1 MAVQDAAWSARGQQQ
16 RKCAECACREIDQ
29 IISLNRGRVRFQS
42 PLLLPPLLYRP
53 FPRPRKPQSTSIT
66 PVVRGIFSTRRRSNY
81 CTSRVPLSLSL
92 SLPLFLPLPYFP
104 RMSRVT
110 RLFCKHSY
118 EYVRTHRRRG
128 RPIDRGGLSKAFFTF
143 CRMCSRRIALAEKL
157 REIWRASSNGGLL
170 VDHRRIL
177 RSENSSLENGLIFL
191 IESNEKKIDLASSR
205 PSLIPRSRNR
215 IKETTGGADISRNYV
230 GFIHGVSFPLD
241 FQVGSPFLDRIQR
254 SRDRAHEK
262 FPRIQKRRKSIA
274 VTFERSLSLCQV
286 PR

>member
-1 MAVQDAAWSARGQQQ
+1 MPRDRSNYLVKS
-16 RKCAECACREIDQ
+16 RES
-29 IISLNRGRVRFQS
+29 SLPTPSS
-42 PLLLPPLLYRP
+42 PPFPSLPPLSP
-53 FPRPRKPQSTSIT
+53 PAQT
-66 PVVRGIFSTRRRSNY
+66 PEHVDHSRRTWHFFNPAAIELLHQPS
-81 CTSRVPLSLSL
+81 LSLSL
-92 SLPLFLPLPYFP
+92 SLPFFLPLPYFP

-215 IKETTGGADISRNYV
+215 IKETTGGLTFRETTLDLFTAYLSRWISRCSLSSRSDPA
-230 GFIHGVSFPLD
+230 IP
-241 FQVGSPFLDRIQR
+241 R
-254 SRDRAHEK
+254 SRARKVPSHSEKEEEHCGDIRAISFSVPSAK
-262 FPRIQKRRKSIA
+262 VIS
-274 VTFERSLSLCQV
+274 RSFA
-286 PR
+286 P